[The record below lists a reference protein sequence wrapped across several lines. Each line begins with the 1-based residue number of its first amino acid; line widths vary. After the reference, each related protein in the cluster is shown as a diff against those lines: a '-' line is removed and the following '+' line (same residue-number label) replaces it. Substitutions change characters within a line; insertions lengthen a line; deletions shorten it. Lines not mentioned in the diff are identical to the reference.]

1 MKANEG
7 GGEKFRGVIFIFLFA
22 YSNPAVLPYR
32 KVHFYVFFLGAFC
45 HTGKFTSIFW
55 NRRKILHLSNKI
67 AGPYKVAQ
75 KFVTNDEA
83 VTGSNFCCCYFRY
96 FWKG

>member
-1 MKANEG
+1 VYYSSQGPRAKLGLNLVKEMKANEG

-45 HTGKFTSIFW
+45 HTGKFTSIF
-55 NRRKILHLSNKI
+55 
-67 AGPYKVAQ
+67 
-75 KFVTNDEA
+75 
-83 VTGSNFCCCYFRY
+83 
-96 FWKG
+96 